1 MWTRRRRS
9 TKVTNPKNAQ
19 WRRHACSAELV
30 TTLLLE
36 SIRHELSDSHYDMEH
51 NKQSKF
57 YLIWNQHFFTLGNS
71 ILFYKSRSSRW
82 LIELL
87 IDWLI
92 DWFRTNLCS
101 SFFTLL
107 PLVPHIRL
115 KWKFTGEWE
124 WGFGHTIHTITLVS
138 AMLCSLM
145 HKEIEIGTKNIFR
158 CLNLRYLFYICCG
171 VITYVVSLDV
181 KMYSG
186 QNRYIYPLRFVLRI
200 IYIPNPIYYL
210 SDLFKTWD
218 YGG

>member
-9 TKVTNPKNAQ
+9 TKLTNPKNAQ

-57 YLIWNQHFFTLGNS
+57 YLIWNQHFLTLGNS

-158 CLNLRYLFYICCG
+158 CLNLRYLS
-171 VITYVVSLDV
+171 V
-181 KMYSG
+181 
-186 QNRYIYPLRFVLRI
+186 FVLHMLWCNYLCSISGRQNVFWSEQ
-200 IYIPNPIYYL
+200 IYVPPSFRPTNNIYTEPYL
-210 SDLFKTWD
+210 LLVWFI
-218 YGG
+218 